1 LPRCVRCV
9 AEYGGLLEGGPLPRT
24 RGYHPHTPK
33 YGSLQALACIATYP
47 QSLSDLGEFYLS
59 FGENLSGDDD
69 RAEENLDTVG
79 HRIFLLRAALGCE
92 CSACSNSLSQ
102 EDTVIPEN
110 KWPYGLLSNSFTG
123 ERVEAT
129 IV

>member
-1 LPRCVRCV
+1 M
-9 AEYGGLLEGGPLPRT
+9 
-24 RGYHPHTPK
+24 
-33 YGSLQALACIATYP
+33 
-47 QSLSDLGEFYLS
+47 S

-110 KWPYGLLSNSFTG
+110 KWPYGLLEFLHRGAGRSDDRETRPWSTNWNDAGGDGRDRSPLEFG
-123 ERVEAT
+123 SEEPR
-129 IV
+129 